1 MLPSELENVLEAPE
15 IDFLPEKLNKTSEY
29 IFTCDAE
36 HFKNHGR
43 GTIPIN
49 TFWIQKKKKK
59 EKNYKNSW

>member
-1 MLPSELENVLEAPE
+1 MLPSELENVLEVPE

-36 HFKNHGR
+36 HSKNRGR

-49 TFWIQKKKKK
+49 
-59 EKNYKNSW
+59 S